1 LVVANSQ
8 NRDFGTPDP
17 VALEIVRKNKE
28 RKAASAAKQW
38 AEVMRERSD
47 LGGSSIR
54 TLTLMTSSRCRDMKV
69 QGVRIRI
76 RL

>member
-1 LVVANSQ
+1 MNLEEYQPPKKKPNVLVVANSQ

-47 LGGSSIR
+47 
-54 TLTLMTSSRCRDMKV
+54 
-69 QGVRIRI
+69 
-76 RL
+76 